1 MIVVYYVTVCRRYST
16 VMRFSNYTAA
26 EIESANAMLL
36 QICYR
41 TLTNTRNSETKSQ
54 QNIKALQNFLP
65 QKFLQN
71 FRNSCWYSSLRIS
84 TNLSRHFRT
93 INAVRRPIFDTTMT
107 KKLVDDVSR
116 TIFKHHH
123 KKLLCMP
130 SLYLAAFPKCGT
142 TALYHFLIHH
152 PMVAAPIRK
161 EKTLLVHFYR
171 RWCLL

>member
-1 MIVVYYVTVCRRYST
+1 
-16 VMRFSNYTAA
+16 MRFSNYTAA

-54 QNIKALQNFLP
+54 RNIKALQNFLP

-71 FRNSCWYSSLRIS
+71 FRNPCWSSLRIS

-107 KKLVDDVSR
+107 KKVVDDVSR
-116 TIFKHHH
+116 TIFKHHR

-130 SLYLAAFPKCGT
+130 SLYLAALPKCGT